1 LAARTIVELALKRFF
16 RLLALCVYML
26 LRSIILLPIDVAT
39 ARLIITVVGTAV
51 SAALSSVARGRGVLR
66 PTAVRV
72 IVSAIRKVSLSR
84 SRSRVF
90 LFLSHN

>member
-1 LAARTIVELALKRFF
+1 V
-16 RLLALCVYML
+16 LLGL
-26 LRSIILLPIDVAT
+26 IILLPTDVVT

-72 IVSAIRKVSLSR
+72 IVSTIRKVSLSR
-84 SRSRVF
+84 GRSRVF
-90 LFLSHN
+90 LFPSHN

>member
-1 LAARTIVELALKRFF
+1 VLPG
-16 RLLALCVYML
+16 
-26 LRSIILLPIDVAT
+26 SIILLPIDIVT

-51 SAALSSVARGRGVLR
+51 SAALSSVARGRGALR

-84 SRSRVF
+84 SRNRVF
-90 LFLSHN
+90 LFPSHN

>member
-1 LAARTIVELALKRFF
+1 V
-16 RLLALCVYML
+16 LCVCVL
-26 LRSIILLPIDVAT
+26 LGSTILFPIDVAT
-39 ARLIITVVGTAV
+39 ARLVVTVVGTAI
-51 SAALSSVARGRGVLR
+51 STALSSVARGRGALR

-90 LFLSHN
+90 LFLSYN